1 MKIERIDNVIKV
13 RFDQECRLTAPRIF
27 QYDRGQRIE
36 FIDIP
41 DGVEVQFSND
51 DTDKTSNK
59 IITDSQVEIP
69 DFLIAMNGT
78 ITAYLQ
84 YIDENSQTTKKFLVI
99 PVQERKQP
107 EEYIS
112 EDDKPGFRADMQKI
126 MNDTKEIAESAKKE
140 AQSVRE
146 DADAGLFN
154 GKDYNLTDEDRE
166 EIADRIE
173 GKLNYVPPTRK
184 IANETL
190 ENDITV
196 AQLVNSMTADSEGLL
211 KAYIVAQIV
220 NDSTVKNKADKTYVD
235 ELISSLTL
243 LDVKKVD
250 VLPTTDISTST
261 IYMVP
266 RKASTKDNVYDE
278 YMYVNNSWEHFGT
291 TDIELSEYLKKTRK
305 IAGME
310 LTSDITTQALL
321 STLAEYE
328 TFGPT
333 IANTWLNM
341 YESSFKSTIEA
352 TINSNENVSAN
363 TEVRHSHNNKDI
375 LDKLTESAFEWEL
388 LLDKTLVASS
398 SDTVILDFNDL
409 NLNGQF
415 EELKICVTLWSTESA
430 NIDVYANDG
439 TEPMVTLMNG
449 LTGGASYVYDI
460 TLKNSSIPGKYIE
473 VVSEKIQA
481 GVKATTST
489 LSSSK
494 SWSTDMSIQSVED
507 IKKLKVTFGKGWTNS
522 TERHVYVLGKRVG
535 DAKFI
540 YTHKAIDE
548 LKEILDEN
556 DISYTEDES
565 LESLVEKTR
574 EIRVGV
580 EEQNR
585 RISEN
590 AENIT
595 INSTALLKTNRQ
607 LDALWKLNKG
617 ISYNFENDSSVAYEK
632 TVPSGAKLSAIKKIG
647 GKTIVWNQLVKNL
660 QRTVGGITIDIKNGY
675 AKFSGVVTGDGE
687 ICSLEGGT
695 IIPKHIYAFI
705 TTNQKIGIQVYS
717 IDEKTE
723 NTLRIG
729 NCIFKCTYVKNW
741 YVQIINPGV
750 GENVDENGYINLFD
764 LTKMFGAGNEP
775 STVEEFN
782 AMFPNDCYEYNEG
795 ELMSFGVNEVVEK
808 GKNHQNTYPIPQAIL
823 DLDGYGDGVSSD
835 VYNYVDFENKKYNKR
850 VGKVDLGSLNWI
862 YSTNYSFWVAKGI
875 KNIKNALC
883 SKYPLRLIQGEDKV
897 CHFNPDN
904 MVIIDSSYMATDI
917 EAFKQSLQGVML
929 YYELAEEKI
938 TDISDIIDG
947 TFQEPIEVEASGT
960 LTFRN
965 SNDDGYCVPVPN
977 EEEYII
983 SLAEVSGND

>member
-1 MKIERIDNVIKV
+1 MKIERIDNVIQV

-36 FIDIP
+36 FLDIP

-173 GKLNYVPPTRK
+173 GELNYVPPTRK

-278 YMYVNNSWEHFGT
+278 YMYVGNAWEHFGT

-341 YESSFKSTIEA
+341 YENSFKSTIEA
-352 TINSNENVSAN
+352 TINSNENVSDN

-375 LDKLTESAFEWEL
+375 LDKLTESAFDWEL

-439 TEPMVTLMNG
+439 TEPIVTLTNA
-449 LTGGASYVYDI
+449 LTGGATYVYNI
-460 TLKNSSIPGKYIE
+460 SLKNSPIPGKYIE
-473 VVSEKIQA
+473 TIAEKVSA

-489 LSSSK
+489 LTTSK
-494 SWSTDMSIQSVED
+494 NWSTDMSIQSVED
-507 IKKLKVTFGKGWTNS
+507 VKNLKVTFDKGWNNS

-535 DAKFI
+535 ESEFI
-540 YTHKAIDE
+540 FINKLI
-548 LKEILDEN
+548 N
-556 DISYTEDES
+556 DY
-565 LESLVEKTR
+565 
-574 EIRVGV
+574 
-580 EEQNR
+580 
-585 RISEN
+585 
-590 AENIT
+590 
-595 INSTALLKTNRQ
+595 
-607 LDALWKLNKG
+607 
-617 ISYNFENDSSVAYEK
+617 
-632 TVPSGAKLSAIKKIG
+632 
-647 GKTIVWNQLVKNL
+647 
-660 QRTVGGITIDIKNGY
+660 VGG
-675 AKFSGVVTGDGE
+675 
-687 ICSLEGGT
+687 
-695 IIPKHIYAFI
+695 
-705 TTNQKIGIQVYS
+705 
-717 IDEKTE
+717 
-723 NTLRIG
+723 
-729 NCIFKCTYVKNW
+729 
-741 YVQIINPGV
+741 
-750 GENVDENGYINLFD
+750 
-764 LTKMFGAGNEP
+764 GA
-775 STVEEFN
+775 
-782 AMFPNDCYEYNEG
+782 ND
-795 ELMSFGVNEVVEK
+795 
-808 GKNHQNTYPIPQAIL
+808 
-823 DLDGYGDGVSSD
+823 
-835 VYNYVDFENKKYNKR
+835 
-850 VGKVDLGSLNWI
+850 
-862 YSTNYSFWVAKGI
+862 
-875 KNIKNALC
+875 
-883 SKYPLRLIQGEDKV
+883 
-897 CHFNPDN
+897 
-904 MVIIDSSYMATDI
+904 
-917 EAFKQSLQGVML
+917 
-929 YYELAEEKI
+929 
-938 TDISDIIDG
+938 
-947 TFQEPIEVEASGT
+947 
-960 LTFRN
+960 
-965 SNDDGYCVPVPN
+965 
-977 EEEYII
+977 
-983 SLAEVSGND
+983 

>member
-41 DGVEVQFSND
+41 DGVEVQFSNKSS
-51 DTDKTSNK
+51 DKTSNK

-173 GKLNYVPPTRK
+173 GELNYVPPTRK

-261 IYMVP
+261 IYLVP
-266 RKASTKDNVYDE
+266 SEHPQAQNVYDE
-278 YMYVNNSWEHFGT
+278 YMYIGSDWEHIGT
-291 TDIELSEYLKKTRK
+291 TDIDLSDYLKKTRK

-321 STLAEYE
+321 SALAEYE
-328 TFGPT
+328 TFGAT

-398 SDTVILDFNDL
+398 SDTVILDFNDFD
-409 NLNGQF
+409 LNGQF

-439 TEPMVTLMNG
+439 IEPIVTLANA
-449 LTGGASYVYDI
+449 LTGGATYVYDI
-460 TLKNSSIPGKYIE
+460 SLKNSSIPGKYVE

-489 LSSSK
+489 LTISK
-494 SWSTDMSIQSVED
+494 NWSTDMSIQSVED
-507 IKKLKVTFGKGWTNS
+507 IKNLKVTFGKGWNNS
-522 TERHVYVLGKRVG
+522 TERHVYILGKRVG
-535 DAKFI
+535 ESEFI
-540 YTHKAIDE
+540 FINKLI
-548 LKEILDEN
+548 N
-556 DISYTEDES
+556 DY
-565 LESLVEKTR
+565 
-574 EIRVGV
+574 
-580 EEQNR
+580 
-585 RISEN
+585 
-590 AENIT
+590 
-595 INSTALLKTNRQ
+595 
-607 LDALWKLNKG
+607 
-617 ISYNFENDSSVAYEK
+617 
-632 TVPSGAKLSAIKKIG
+632 
-647 GKTIVWNQLVKNL
+647 
-660 QRTVGGITIDIKNGY
+660 VGG
-675 AKFSGVVTGDGE
+675 
-687 ICSLEGGT
+687 
-695 IIPKHIYAFI
+695 
-705 TTNQKIGIQVYS
+705 
-717 IDEKTE
+717 
-723 NTLRIG
+723 
-729 NCIFKCTYVKNW
+729 
-741 YVQIINPGV
+741 
-750 GENVDENGYINLFD
+750 
-764 LTKMFGAGNEP
+764 
-775 STVEEFN
+775 
-782 AMFPNDCYEYNEG
+782 
-795 ELMSFGVNEVVEK
+795 
-808 GKNHQNTYPIPQAIL
+808 
-823 DLDGYGDGVSSD
+823 
-835 VYNYVDFENKKYNKR
+835 
-850 VGKVDLGSLNWI
+850 
-862 YSTNYSFWVAKGI
+862 
-875 KNIKNALC
+875 
-883 SKYPLRLIQGEDKV
+883 
-897 CHFNPDN
+897 
-904 MVIIDSSYMATDI
+904 
-917 EAFKQSLQGVML
+917 
-929 YYELAEEKI
+929 
-938 TDISDIIDG
+938 
-947 TFQEPIEVEASGT
+947 
-960 LTFRN
+960 
-965 SNDDGYCVPVPN
+965 SND
-977 EEEYII
+977 
-983 SLAEVSGND
+983 

>member
-36 FIDIP
+36 FLDIP

-112 EDDKPGFRADMQKI
+112 EDDEPGFRADMQKI

-173 GKLNYVPPTRK
+173 GELNYVPPTRK

-196 AQLVNSMTADSEGLL
+196 AQLVNSMTADPEGLL
-211 KAYIVAQIV
+211 RTFVGTQII
-220 NDSTVKNKADKTYVD
+220 NNALVKGKADKSYVD

-266 RKASTKDNVYDE
+266 RKSATKDNVYDE
-278 YMYVNNSWEHFGT
+278 YMYVGNAWEHFGT

-328 TFGPT
+328 TFRPT

-352 TINSNENVSAN
+352 TINSNETVSAN

-439 TEPMVTLMNG
+439 TEPIVTLTNA
-449 LTGGASYVYDI
+449 LTGGATYVYDI
-460 TLKNSSIPGKYIE
+460 SLKNSPIPGKYIE
-473 VVSEKIQA
+473 TIAEKVSA

-489 LSSSK
+489 LTTSK
-494 SWSTDMSIQSVED
+494 NWSTDMSIQSVED
-507 IKKLKVTFGKGWTNS
+507 IKNLKVTFDKGWNNS

-535 DAKFI
+535 ESEFI
-540 YTHKAIDE
+540 FINKLI
-548 LKEILDEN
+548 N
-556 DISYTEDES
+556 DY
-565 LESLVEKTR
+565 
-574 EIRVGV
+574 
-580 EEQNR
+580 
-585 RISEN
+585 
-590 AENIT
+590 
-595 INSTALLKTNRQ
+595 
-607 LDALWKLNKG
+607 
-617 ISYNFENDSSVAYEK
+617 
-632 TVPSGAKLSAIKKIG
+632 
-647 GKTIVWNQLVKNL
+647 
-660 QRTVGGITIDIKNGY
+660 VGG
-675 AKFSGVVTGDGE
+675 
-687 ICSLEGGT
+687 
-695 IIPKHIYAFI
+695 
-705 TTNQKIGIQVYS
+705 
-717 IDEKTE
+717 
-723 NTLRIG
+723 
-729 NCIFKCTYVKNW
+729 
-741 YVQIINPGV
+741 
-750 GENVDENGYINLFD
+750 
-764 LTKMFGAGNEP
+764 
-775 STVEEFN
+775 
-782 AMFPNDCYEYNEG
+782 
-795 ELMSFGVNEVVEK
+795 GVN
-808 GKNHQNTYPIPQAIL
+808 
-823 DLDGYGDGVSSD
+823 D
-835 VYNYVDFENKKYNKR
+835 
-850 VGKVDLGSLNWI
+850 
-862 YSTNYSFWVAKGI
+862 
-875 KNIKNALC
+875 
-883 SKYPLRLIQGEDKV
+883 
-897 CHFNPDN
+897 
-904 MVIIDSSYMATDI
+904 
-917 EAFKQSLQGVML
+917 
-929 YYELAEEKI
+929 
-938 TDISDIIDG
+938 
-947 TFQEPIEVEASGT
+947 
-960 LTFRN
+960 
-965 SNDDGYCVPVPN
+965 
-977 EEEYII
+977 
-983 SLAEVSGND
+983 

>member
-1 MKIERIDNVIKV
+1 MKIERIDNVIQV

-36 FIDIP
+36 FLDIP

-173 GKLNYVPPTRK
+173 GELNYVPPTRK

-278 YMYVNNSWEHFGT
+278 YMYVNSWEHFGT

-352 TINSNENVSAN
+352 TINSNKNVSAN

-375 LDKLTESAFEWEL
+375 LDKLTESAFDWEL

-439 TEPMVTLMNG
+439 TEPIVTLTNA
-449 LTGGASYVYDI
+449 LTGGATYVYNI
-460 TLKNSSIPGKYIE
+460 SLKNSPIPGKYIE
-473 VVSEKIQA
+473 TIAEKVSA

-489 LSSSK
+489 LTTSK
-494 SWSTDMSIQSVED
+494 NWSTDMSIQSVED
-507 IKKLKVTFGKGWTNS
+507 IKNLKVTFDKGWNNS

-535 DAKFI
+535 ESEFI
-540 YTHKAIDE
+540 FINKLI
-548 LKEILDEN
+548 N
-556 DISYTEDES
+556 DY
-565 LESLVEKTR
+565 
-574 EIRVGV
+574 
-580 EEQNR
+580 
-585 RISEN
+585 
-590 AENIT
+590 
-595 INSTALLKTNRQ
+595 
-607 LDALWKLNKG
+607 
-617 ISYNFENDSSVAYEK
+617 
-632 TVPSGAKLSAIKKIG
+632 
-647 GKTIVWNQLVKNL
+647 
-660 QRTVGGITIDIKNGY
+660 VGG
-675 AKFSGVVTGDGE
+675 
-687 ICSLEGGT
+687 
-695 IIPKHIYAFI
+695 
-705 TTNQKIGIQVYS
+705 
-717 IDEKTE
+717 
-723 NTLRIG
+723 
-729 NCIFKCTYVKNW
+729 
-741 YVQIINPGV
+741 
-750 GENVDENGYINLFD
+750 
-764 LTKMFGAGNEP
+764 
-775 STVEEFN
+775 
-782 AMFPNDCYEYNEG
+782 
-795 ELMSFGVNEVVEK
+795 
-808 GKNHQNTYPIPQAIL
+808 
-823 DLDGYGDGVSSD
+823 
-835 VYNYVDFENKKYNKR
+835 
-850 VGKVDLGSLNWI
+850 
-862 YSTNYSFWVAKGI
+862 
-875 KNIKNALC
+875 
-883 SKYPLRLIQGEDKV
+883 
-897 CHFNPDN
+897 
-904 MVIIDSSYMATDI
+904 
-917 EAFKQSLQGVML
+917 
-929 YYELAEEKI
+929 
-938 TDISDIIDG
+938 
-947 TFQEPIEVEASGT
+947 
-960 LTFRN
+960 
-965 SNDDGYCVPVPN
+965 SND
-977 EEEYII
+977 
-983 SLAEVSGND
+983 

>member
-27 QYDRGQRIE
+27 QYDKGQRIE
-36 FIDIP
+36 FLDIP

-59 IITDSQVEIP
+59 IITDGQVEIP

-112 EDDKPGFRADMQKI
+112 EDDEPGFRADMQKI

-166 EIADRIE
+166 EIADKVE
-173 GKLNYVPPTRK
+173 SELNYVPATRK

-220 NDSTVKNKADKTYVD
+220 NDSTVKNKADKIYVD

-266 RKASTKDNVYDE
+266 RKSATKDNVYDE
-278 YMYVNNSWEHFGT
+278 YMYVGNAWEHFGT

-321 STLAEYE
+321 SALAEYE
-328 TFGPT
+328 TFGAT

-341 YESSFKSTIEA
+341 YESSFKPTIEA

-375 LDKLTESAFEWEL
+375 LDKLTESAFDWEL

-398 SDTVILDFNDL
+398 SDIVILDFNDL
-409 NLNGQF
+409 DLNGQF

-430 NIDVYANDG
+430 NIDIYANDG
-439 TEPMVTLMNG
+439 TDPIVTLVNA
-449 LTGGASYVYDI
+449 LTGGATYVYDI
-460 TLKNSSIPGKYIE
+460 SLKNSPIPGKYIE
-473 VVSEKIQA
+473 AIAEKVSA

-489 LSSSK
+489 LTISK
-494 SWSTDMSIQSVED
+494 NWSTDMSIQSVED
-507 IKKLKVTFGKGWTNS
+507 IKNLKVTFGKGWNNS

-535 DAKFI
+535 ESEFI
-540 YTHKAIDE
+540 F
-548 LKEILDEN
+548 
-556 DISYTEDES
+556 
-565 LESLVEKTR
+565 
-574 EIRVGV
+574 
-580 EEQNR
+580 
-585 RISEN
+585 
-590 AENIT
+590 
-595 INSTALLKTNRQ
+595 
-607 LDALWKLNKG
+607 LNK
-617 ISYNFENDSSVAYEK
+617 
-632 TVPSGAKLSAIKKIG
+632 
-647 GKTIVWNQLVKNL
+647 LVSDY
-660 QRTVGGITIDIKNGY
+660 VGGG
-675 AKFSGVVTGDGE
+675 
-687 ICSLEGGT
+687 
-695 IIPKHIYAFI
+695 
-705 TTNQKIGIQVYS
+705 
-717 IDEKTE
+717 
-723 NTLRIG
+723 
-729 NCIFKCTYVKNW
+729 
-741 YVQIINPGV
+741 
-750 GENVDENGYINLFD
+750 
-764 LTKMFGAGNEP
+764 
-775 STVEEFN
+775 
-782 AMFPNDCYEYNEG
+782 
-795 ELMSFGVNEVVEK
+795 
-808 GKNHQNTYPIPQAIL
+808 
-823 DLDGYGDGVSSD
+823 SD
-835 VYNYVDFENKKYNKR
+835 D
-850 VGKVDLGSLNWI
+850 
-862 YSTNYSFWVAKGI
+862 
-875 KNIKNALC
+875 
-883 SKYPLRLIQGEDKV
+883 
-897 CHFNPDN
+897 
-904 MVIIDSSYMATDI
+904 
-917 EAFKQSLQGVML
+917 
-929 YYELAEEKI
+929 
-938 TDISDIIDG
+938 
-947 TFQEPIEVEASGT
+947 
-960 LTFRN
+960 
-965 SNDDGYCVPVPN
+965 
-977 EEEYII
+977 
-983 SLAEVSGND
+983 

>member
-1 MKIERIDNVIKV
+1 MKIERIDNVIQV

-36 FIDIP
+36 FLDIP

-69 DFLIAMNGT
+69 DFLIAIDGT

-166 EIADRIE
+166 EIADKVE
-173 GKLNYVPPTRK
+173 SELDYVKPTRK

-235 ELISSLTL
+235 ELIGSLTL

-250 VLPTTDISTST
+250 VLPTTNISTST
-261 IYMVP
+261 IYLVP
-266 RKASTKDNVYDE
+266 SEHPQAQNVYDE
-278 YMYVNNSWEHFGT
+278 YMYIGSDWEHIGT
-291 TDIELSEYLKKTRK
+291 TDIDLSDYLKKTRK
-305 IAGME
+305 IAGIE

-321 STLAEYE
+321 SALTEYE
-328 TFGPT
+328 TFGAT

-375 LDKLTESAFEWEL
+375 LDKLTESAFDWEL
-388 LLDKTLVASS
+388 LLDKTLEASS
-398 SDTVILDFNDL
+398 SDTVILDFDDL
-409 NLNGQF
+409 DLNGQF

-439 TEPMVTLMNG
+439 TEPIVTLANA
-449 LTGGASYVYDI
+449 LTGGATYVYDI
-460 TLKNSSIPGKYIE
+460 SLKNSSIPGKYVE

-489 LSSSK
+489 LTISK
-494 SWSTDMSIQSVED
+494 NWSTDMSIQSVED
-507 IKKLKVTFGKGWTNS
+507 IKNLKVTFCKGWNNS

-535 DAKFI
+535 ESEFI
-540 YTHKAIDE
+540 FINKLI
-548 LKEILDEN
+548 N
-556 DISYTEDES
+556 DY
-565 LESLVEKTR
+565 
-574 EIRVGV
+574 
-580 EEQNR
+580 
-585 RISEN
+585 
-590 AENIT
+590 
-595 INSTALLKTNRQ
+595 
-607 LDALWKLNKG
+607 
-617 ISYNFENDSSVAYEK
+617 
-632 TVPSGAKLSAIKKIG
+632 
-647 GKTIVWNQLVKNL
+647 
-660 QRTVGGITIDIKNGY
+660 VGG
-675 AKFSGVVTGDGE
+675 
-687 ICSLEGGT
+687 
-695 IIPKHIYAFI
+695 
-705 TTNQKIGIQVYS
+705 
-717 IDEKTE
+717 
-723 NTLRIG
+723 
-729 NCIFKCTYVKNW
+729 
-741 YVQIINPGV
+741 
-750 GENVDENGYINLFD
+750 
-764 LTKMFGAGNEP
+764 GA
-775 STVEEFN
+775 
-782 AMFPNDCYEYNEG
+782 ND
-795 ELMSFGVNEVVEK
+795 
-808 GKNHQNTYPIPQAIL
+808 
-823 DLDGYGDGVSSD
+823 
-835 VYNYVDFENKKYNKR
+835 
-850 VGKVDLGSLNWI
+850 
-862 YSTNYSFWVAKGI
+862 
-875 KNIKNALC
+875 
-883 SKYPLRLIQGEDKV
+883 
-897 CHFNPDN
+897 
-904 MVIIDSSYMATDI
+904 
-917 EAFKQSLQGVML
+917 
-929 YYELAEEKI
+929 
-938 TDISDIIDG
+938 
-947 TFQEPIEVEASGT
+947 
-960 LTFRN
+960 
-965 SNDDGYCVPVPN
+965 
-977 EEEYII
+977 
-983 SLAEVSGND
+983 

>member
-36 FIDIP
+36 FLDIP

-173 GKLNYVPPTRK
+173 GELNYVPPTRK

-196 AQLVNSMTADSEGLL
+196 AQLVNSMTADPEELL
-211 KAYIVAQIV
+211 RTFVGTQII
-220 NDSTVKNKADKTYVD
+220 NNALVKGKADKSYVD
-235 ELISSLTL
+235 ELVSSLTL

-266 RKASTKDNVYDE
+266 RKSATKDNVYDE
-278 YMYVNNSWEHFGT
+278 YMYVGNAWEHFGT

-352 TINSNENVSAN
+352 TINSNENVSDN

-375 LDKLTESAFEWEL
+375 LDKLTESAFDWEL

-439 TEPMVTLMNG
+439 TEPIVTLTNA
-449 LTGGASYVYDI
+449 LTGGATYVYNI
-460 TLKNSSIPGKYIE
+460 SLKNSPIPGKYIE
-473 VVSEKIQA
+473 TIAEKVSA

-489 LSSSK
+489 LTTSK
-494 SWSTDMSIQSVED
+494 NWSTDMSVQSVED
-507 IKKLKVTFGKGWTNS
+507 VKNLKVTFDKGWNNS

-535 DAKFI
+535 ESEFI
-540 YTHKAIDE
+540 FINKLI
-548 LKEILDEN
+548 N
-556 DISYTEDES
+556 DY
-565 LESLVEKTR
+565 
-574 EIRVGV
+574 
-580 EEQNR
+580 
-585 RISEN
+585 
-590 AENIT
+590 
-595 INSTALLKTNRQ
+595 
-607 LDALWKLNKG
+607 
-617 ISYNFENDSSVAYEK
+617 
-632 TVPSGAKLSAIKKIG
+632 
-647 GKTIVWNQLVKNL
+647 
-660 QRTVGGITIDIKNGY
+660 VGG
-675 AKFSGVVTGDGE
+675 
-687 ICSLEGGT
+687 
-695 IIPKHIYAFI
+695 
-705 TTNQKIGIQVYS
+705 
-717 IDEKTE
+717 
-723 NTLRIG
+723 
-729 NCIFKCTYVKNW
+729 
-741 YVQIINPGV
+741 
-750 GENVDENGYINLFD
+750 
-764 LTKMFGAGNEP
+764 GA
-775 STVEEFN
+775 
-782 AMFPNDCYEYNEG
+782 ND
-795 ELMSFGVNEVVEK
+795 
-808 GKNHQNTYPIPQAIL
+808 
-823 DLDGYGDGVSSD
+823 
-835 VYNYVDFENKKYNKR
+835 
-850 VGKVDLGSLNWI
+850 
-862 YSTNYSFWVAKGI
+862 
-875 KNIKNALC
+875 
-883 SKYPLRLIQGEDKV
+883 
-897 CHFNPDN
+897 
-904 MVIIDSSYMATDI
+904 
-917 EAFKQSLQGVML
+917 
-929 YYELAEEKI
+929 
-938 TDISDIIDG
+938 
-947 TFQEPIEVEASGT
+947 
-960 LTFRN
+960 
-965 SNDDGYCVPVPN
+965 
-977 EEEYII
+977 
-983 SLAEVSGND
+983 

>member
-1 MKIERIDNVIKV
+1 MKIERIDNVIQV

-36 FIDIP
+36 FLDIP

-173 GKLNYVPPTRK
+173 GELNYVPPTRK

-278 YMYVNNSWEHFGT
+278 YMYVGNAWEHFGT

-328 TFGPT
+328 TFGAT

-352 TINSNENVSAN
+352 TINSNKNVSAN

-375 LDKLTESAFEWEL
+375 LDKLTESAFDWEL

-507 IKKLKVTFGKGWTNS
+507 IKNLKVTFDKGWNNS

-535 DAKFI
+535 ESEFI
-540 YTHKAIDE
+540 FINKLI
-548 LKEILDEN
+548 N
-556 DISYTEDES
+556 DY
-565 LESLVEKTR
+565 
-574 EIRVGV
+574 
-580 EEQNR
+580 
-585 RISEN
+585 
-590 AENIT
+590 
-595 INSTALLKTNRQ
+595 
-607 LDALWKLNKG
+607 
-617 ISYNFENDSSVAYEK
+617 
-632 TVPSGAKLSAIKKIG
+632 
-647 GKTIVWNQLVKNL
+647 
-660 QRTVGGITIDIKNGY
+660 VGG
-675 AKFSGVVTGDGE
+675 
-687 ICSLEGGT
+687 
-695 IIPKHIYAFI
+695 
-705 TTNQKIGIQVYS
+705 
-717 IDEKTE
+717 
-723 NTLRIG
+723 
-729 NCIFKCTYVKNW
+729 
-741 YVQIINPGV
+741 
-750 GENVDENGYINLFD
+750 
-764 LTKMFGAGNEP
+764 
-775 STVEEFN
+775 
-782 AMFPNDCYEYNEG
+782 
-795 ELMSFGVNEVVEK
+795 GVN
-808 GKNHQNTYPIPQAIL
+808 
-823 DLDGYGDGVSSD
+823 D
-835 VYNYVDFENKKYNKR
+835 
-850 VGKVDLGSLNWI
+850 
-862 YSTNYSFWVAKGI
+862 
-875 KNIKNALC
+875 
-883 SKYPLRLIQGEDKV
+883 
-897 CHFNPDN
+897 
-904 MVIIDSSYMATDI
+904 
-917 EAFKQSLQGVML
+917 
-929 YYELAEEKI
+929 
-938 TDISDIIDG
+938 
-947 TFQEPIEVEASGT
+947 
-960 LTFRN
+960 
-965 SNDDGYCVPVPN
+965 
-977 EEEYII
+977 
-983 SLAEVSGND
+983 